1 MKTIGVT
8 LALILF
14 ASPAAAIDVPQSRQ
28 EFIKAVAN
36 GARGASMETFTAG
49 RDFEAI
55 YRLVE
60 KKAAACLDVTVQRSA
75 NVGYW
80 ERSSSD
86 YNPTVR
92 RGGKNGKGEFALQV
106 IHRPRAV
113 GSTPPPGGLYIMA
126 ADMRSLGGGRTEIMF
141 YQPTIGFKKIAR
153 SVKSWLSGEDVP
165 CPKMK

>member
-1 MKTIGVT
+1 MKTIGVAF
-8 LALILF
+8 ALVLF
-14 ASPAAAIDVPQSRQ
+14 AAPAAAFDVPQSRE
-28 EFIKAVAN
+28 EFVKAVSK
-36 GARGASMETFTAG
+36 GARGARMETFTAG
-49 RDFEAI
+49 RDFETI

-92 RGGKNGKGEFALQV
+92 RVGNGKGELALQV
-106 IHRPRAV
+106 IHRPRAI
-113 GSTPPPGGLYIMA
+113 GEKTSAGGLYIMA
-126 ADMRSLGGGRTEIMF
+126 ADMQSLGGGRTKIVF

-153 SVKSWLSGEDVP
+153 SVRSWLSGDDVA